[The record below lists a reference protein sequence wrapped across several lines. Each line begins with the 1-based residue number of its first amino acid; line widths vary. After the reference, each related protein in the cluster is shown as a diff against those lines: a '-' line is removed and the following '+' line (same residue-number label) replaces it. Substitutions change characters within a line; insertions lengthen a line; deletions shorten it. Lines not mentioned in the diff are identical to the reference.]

1 MNGTDYDFDFSG
13 HGDMNNRFV
22 PDRATAFKSDK
33 SWLKI
38 DGGQHH
44 SIALDGTGKMR
55 ISHLLIV
62 AAFMKIMHF
71 NFKMIRTFSK

>member
-44 SIALDGTGKMR
+44 SIALDGTGKNEDFPFVDCCS
-55 ISHLLIV
+55 IFEDNVFQL
-62 AAFMKIMHF
+62 
-71 NFKMIRTFSK
+71 